1 MENRENSDE
10 LLDKGVCKIMYKSF
24 IEKFDVSKHKMSD
37 YKLVLVLG
45 KTRINDKNMEGK
57 CLFIPYHPDDERLS
71 QEEFMHNVYLGNVLS
86 EYVFE
91 DGRNDLTR
99 YVNKQK
105 SGEPISYINLVYSLL
120 ELGIGVFYD
129 MNYADDERVDG
140 LLKTNF
146 SRPNRLSDKQMDTIR
161 NISEVLKAEKYK
173 VGMDRLNVDNHGIK
187 LDFPDF
193 QKADVFIEKLTELN
207 DESVKYYEETGYEM
221 YD

>member
-1 MENRENSDE
+1 MIYE
-10 LLDKGVCKIMYKSF
+10 SF
-24 IEKFDVSKHKMSD
+24 IDEFDKNIHKMSD

-57 CLFIPYHPDDERLS
+57 CLFIPYNPDDERLS

-86 EYVFE
+86 EYVLE

-99 YVNKQK
+99 YVNRQK

-129 MNYADDERVDG
+129 INYSDDDRDDG
-140 LLKTNF
+140 FLKTKF
-146 SRPNRLSDKQMDTIR
+146 SRPNVLSNKQMDTIK
-161 NISEVLKAEKYK
+161 NMSETLKKENYI
-173 VGMDRLNVDNHGIK
+173 VGMERANDDNHGIK

-193 QKADVFIEKLTELN
+193 QQADVFIQKLEELN
-207 DESVKYYEETGYEM
+207 NESKKYYEEYER
-221 YD
+221 